1 VVDHQEEAAVAAAEE
16 EEEGVGVVVVE
27 VNLESCYDGCFY
39 DDEYP

>member
-16 EEEGVGVVVVE
+16 EEGVGVVVE